1 MKISEQL
8 AVTEAVIFASGEP
21 VEIVK
26 IAELLETVP
35 ESAIKLVRL
44 LNERYDRYESGIRI
58 ISVNGRFQ
66 MTTRSEYE
74 TYVRKALNFR
84 KNTPLTPASMEV
96 LTIIAYNQPVSRAF
110 VENIRGTDSSSA
122 VNSLCEKELIE
133 EAGRLDV
140 PGKPIIYKTT
150 DKFLRCFG
158 LSSLDELPSLP
169 ERNNTEKESLT

>member
-1 MKISEQL
+1 MLYRQKKRKGIKNIMKISEQL

-66 MTTRSEYE
+66 MTTCSEYE

-133 EAGRLDV
+133 
-140 PGKPIIYKTT
+140 
-150 DKFLRCFG
+150 
-158 LSSLDELPSLP
+158 
-169 ERNNTEKESLT
+169 